1 MEMEIGA
8 TTDVGLVRELN
19 EDTILARTL
28 PPGIGNPWQLTSVL
42 MVADGLGGHQAGEVA
57 SQMAGEAI
65 QQIFVLGQADSW
77 VPDDVTPADVRQ
89 RIIVAIRQVNDLIH
103 AQSGEAGGA
112 ARPATTLTLCLTRD
126 SEYHIGH
133 VGDTRAYLIRDAVI
147 TQITADDSWVG
158 EAVRRGQ
165 MTEDEAQSSPFRN
178 QLLKTVG
185 TALTVEPAIYSD
197 RMNAGDVLLLC
208 SDGMTEYVVPGEM
221 LHEVNCHPTLQAACD
236 RLVSLAR
243 ERGGHD
249 NISVV
254 MASPRD
260 ESPRTR
266 KPPTLPLGTAPA
278 RPSGERVGVQND
290 PNRHL
295 WVVLLTLVG
304 LAALFV
310 GLWVGR
316 LLAHHSNPRTVPGLV
331 LAAPTTGS
339 SDVLPPPAS
348 NRSGTGHLKRHS
360 RRIHRHKLIRNG
372 LAQPKPTE

>member
-57 SQMAGEAI
+57 SQMAGETI

-89 RIIVAIRQVNDLIH
+89 RIIGAIRQVNDLVH

-126 SEYHIGH
+126 GEYHIGH
-133 VGDTRAYLIRDAVI
+133 VGDTRAYLIRDAEI

-185 TALTVEPAIYSD
+185 TAMTVDPTLYSG
-197 RMNAGDVLLLC
+197 RTHVGDVLLLC
-208 SDGMTEYVVPGEM
+208 SDGMTEYVGPSEM
-221 LHEVNCHPTLQAACD
+221 LQTSSCSQTLQEACD
-236 RLVSLAR
+236 QLVALAR

-254 MASPRD
+254 MASPRVQ
-260 ESPRTR
+260 SAKTR
-266 KPPTLPLGTAPA
+266 KPPTLPRGTAPTWPPVE
-278 RPSGERVGVQND
+278 RPSVKND
-290 PNRHL
+290 PNRYL
-295 WVVLLTLVG
+295 RVILLVLVG

-310 GLWVGR
+310 GLWLGR
-316 LLAHHSNPRTVPGLV
+316 RLTHHSTPRTVSGPGIV
-331 LAAPTTGS
+331 APAVAS
-339 SDVLPPPAS
+339 SDNLSPPT
-348 NRSGTGHLKRHS
+348 NRTEANHLKGRS
-360 RRIHRHKLIRNG
+360 RRLHRHKLIQRG
-372 LAQPKPTE
+372 LAHPEPVE

>member
-57 SQMAGEAI
+57 SQIAGETI

-89 RIIVAIRQVNDLIH
+89 RIIVAIRQVNDLVH
-103 AQSGEAGGA
+103 AQSGEASGA

-126 SEYHIGH
+126 GEYHIGH
-133 VGDTRAYLIRDAVI
+133 VGDTRAYLIRDAEI

-185 TALTVEPAIYSD
+185 TAMTVDPTLYSG
-197 RMNAGDVLLLC
+197 RTHVGDVLLLC
-208 SDGMTEYVVPGEM
+208 SDGMTEYVGPSEM
-221 LHEVNCHPTLQAACD
+221 LQASSCSQTLQEACD
-236 RLVSLAR
+236 QLVALAR

-254 MASPRD
+254 MASPRVQ
-260 ESPRTR
+260 SAKTR
-266 KPPTLPLGTAPA
+266 KPLTLPRGTAPTWPPVE
-278 RPSGERVGVQND
+278 RPSVKND
-290 PNRHL
+290 PNRYL
-295 WVVLLTLVG
+295 RVILLVLVG
-304 LAALFV
+304 LAALLV
-310 GLWVGR
+310 GLWLGR
-316 LLAHHSNPRTVPGLV
+316 RLAHHSTPRTVSGPGIV
-331 LAAPTTGS
+331 APAIAL
-339 SDVLPPPAS
+339 SDNLSPPT
-348 NRSGTGHLKRHS
+348 NRTEANHLKGRS
-360 RRIHRHKLIRNG
+360 RRLHRHKLIQHG
-372 LAQPKPTE
+372 LAQPEPVE